1 VDTKQ
6 LSQLY
11 DGHLEKIYRFF
22 FYKVLNREIAED
34 LTSQTFLAFAKES
47 QNRDDIENPRSFLY
61 GIAKHVFLGYLRDKY
76 KTPEISIDVEEFE
89 DYIDEEIKSTNSGK
103 DILDKLTKLLPQ
115 LPPKQRHVMRMR
127 FIDKLSIPEICKI
140 LNKDANYVSKT
151 QQRGLQS
158 LRKILNCTDDDT
170 NIIEKSQTL

>member
-1 VDTKQ
+1 MNIEH

-11 DGHLEKIYRFF
+11 DVHFEKIYRFF
-22 FYKVLNREIAED
+22 FYKVLNREVAED

-47 QNRDDIENPRSFLY
+47 KDRNDIKSPQSFLY
-61 GIAKHVFLGYLRDKY
+61 GIAKHIFLRYLRDKY
-76 KTPEISIDVEEFE
+76 KDPEISIDVEEFE
-89 DYIDEEIKSTNSGK
+89 DYVEEEIKNTNSGK
-103 DILDKLTKLLPQ
+103 DILDKLTELLPQ
-115 LPPKQRHVMRMR
+115 LPPKQRHVIRMR
-127 FIDKLSIPEICKI
+127 FIDKLSIAEMCKI

-170 NIIEKSQTL
+170 NIIENSETL